1 MEESHMVILV
11 VALVVVFMFWKSSED
26 NKKPTVVVQNANPQ
40 PRANSGASFAAY
52 KPDKEDDNKPFHV
65 FKKLHTY

>member
-26 NKKPTVVVQNANPQ
+26 NKKPTVVVHNADTQ
-40 PRANSGASFAAY
+40 PKANSGASFAAY
-52 KPDKEDDNKPFHV
+52 NPEKDDNKPFHV